1 MQTTLTARLTTAR
14 QLVRTRHS
22 QAVRPAGRV
31 PRSHRLPRPD
41 RRPGAVLDEACGM
54 RSTWVAV
61 CSILLLGMFVAT
73 LILTVAAHVPDGSER
88 FALVNE
94 RLGE

>member
-1 MQTTLTARLTTAR
+1 
-14 QLVRTRHS
+14 
-22 QAVRPAGRV
+22 
-31 PRSHRLPRPD
+31 
-41 RRPGAVLDEACGM
+41 M